1 MINAF
6 DGEQMKIS
14 RQLLLTSILVLPVC
28 IFGMINLT
36 RAAEETV
43 TYAYDQLNRLVR
55 VEYVGRGSIVYRYDN
70 AGDIT
75 KLSILSTGS
84 TVVDTDQDGIADDW
98 EMAYF
103 NNLTSAS
110 ALTDTDGDKYSD
122 LWEYLNGKNGI
133 LDSSGNPFDPLVS
146 NRPGGSGY
154 RVGLQSGQ
162 FWLLVLPAIL
172 GHGGQ

>member
-1 MINAF
+1 MINTL

-14 RQLLLTSILVLPVC
+14 RQLLLASILVFPVC

-43 TYAYDQLNRLVR
+43 TYAYDQLDRLVR
-55 VEYVGRGSIVYRYDN
+55 VEYVGKGSIIYRYDQ
-70 AGDIT
+70 AGDIIR
-75 KLSILSTGS
+75 LSILITGS
-84 TVVDTDQDGIADDW
+84 TIIDTDQDGIADDW

-110 ALTDTDGDKYSD
+110 ALSDADGDKYSD

-133 LDSSGNPFDPLVS
+133 LDSSVNPFDPMVP
-146 NRPGGSGY
+146 NRSGSPGY
-154 RVGLQSGQ
+154 RVGLQSGR

-172 GHGGQ
+172 GNTGR

>member
-1 MINAF
+1 MINTL

-14 RQLLLTSILVLPVC
+14 RQLLLASILVFPVC

-43 TYAYDQLNRLVR
+43 TYAYDQLDRLVR
-55 VEYVGRGSIVYRYDN
+55 VEYVGKGSIIYRYDQ
-70 AGDIT
+70 AGDIIR
-75 KLSILSTGS
+75 LSILITGS
-84 TVVDTDQDGIADDW
+84 TIIDTDQDGIADDW

-110 ALTDTDGDKYSD
+110 ALSDADDDKYSD

-133 LDSSGNPFDPLVS
+133 LDSSVNPFDPMVP
-146 NRPGGSGY
+146 NRSGSPGY
-154 RVGLQSGQ
+154 RVGLQSGR

-172 GHGGQ
+172 GNTGR

>member
-1 MINAF
+1 MINTL

-14 RQLLLTSILVLPVC
+14 RQLLLASILVFPVC

-43 TYAYDQLNRLVR
+43 TYAYDQLDRLVR
-55 VEYVGRGSIVYRYDN
+55 VEYVGKGSIIYRYDQ
-70 AGDIT
+70 AGDIIR
-75 KLSILSTGS
+75 LSILITGS
-84 TVVDTDQDGIADDW
+84 TIIDTDQDGIADDW

-110 ALTDTDGDKYSD
+110 ALSDADGDKYSD

-133 LDSSGNPFDPLVS
+133 LDSSVNPFDPMVP
-146 NRPGGSGY
+146 NRPGSPGY
-154 RVGLQSGQ
+154 RVGLQSGR

-172 GHGGQ
+172 GNTGR